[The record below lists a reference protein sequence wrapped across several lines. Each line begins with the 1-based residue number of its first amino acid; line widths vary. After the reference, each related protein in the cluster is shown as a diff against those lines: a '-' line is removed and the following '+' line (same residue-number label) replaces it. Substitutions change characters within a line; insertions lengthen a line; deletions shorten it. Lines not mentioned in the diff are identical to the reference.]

1 LLHCPHSPSP
11 YLQGEEGNAFYI
23 VESGQ
28 LAAFKDGNPNPV
40 MAYGPGD
47 YFGELSLLGG
57 DHQRAAT
64 VRARTDATLLVLDRE
79 GFRRLLGPLLPQ
91 LQEFA
96 KTYTGHRTRLGK
108 VRTTRCP
115 ACSESNMITHG

>member
-1 LLHCPHSPSP
+1 
-11 YLQGEEGNAFYI
+11 
-23 VESGQ
+23 
-28 LAAFKDGNPNPV
+28 

-57 DHQRAAT
+57 DHKRAAT

-108 VRTTRCP
+108 VRG
-115 ACSESNMITHG
+115 AVGGGGGSLLVGVGVGSWWGWGW